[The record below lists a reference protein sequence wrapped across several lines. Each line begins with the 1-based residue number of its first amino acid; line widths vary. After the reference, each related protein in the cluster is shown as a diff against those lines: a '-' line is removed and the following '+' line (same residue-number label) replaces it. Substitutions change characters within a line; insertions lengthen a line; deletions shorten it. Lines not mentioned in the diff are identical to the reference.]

1 MSFDEID
8 GVEAVDE
15 NEGDDVVDS
24 KAIRLFLLFVFLWQS
39 LFRISDSAI
48 TTFLSFFSYFFR
60 LVSSWLKSD
69 RLAQFSKIHNIP
81 SIKKL
86 R

>member
-69 RLAQFSKIHNIP
+69 RLAQFSKKIP
-81 SIKKL
+81 NTLHKEV